1 MLLNNALFS
10 NATVWVVSRDAV
22 FARMLELELKEAG
35 LNAVRG
41 EEMPTEAAETDKMRV
56 FTVSSEIM
64 TENPE
69 LQTDIEFGY
78 SETGSGRAGQY
89 FKRPFA
95 VEMLIEAVIEM
106 LCVSDNANALHTA
119 APTRTVATQ
128 TVETPRVKEEIA
140 VGLVLD
146 GNGEFSYNGEP
157 LTFTETE
164 KSLLTALY
172 ENRGNAVSREELLE
186 RVWGRSEGAKTNLTD
201 VYIRYL
207 REKLDDRFDVRL
219 ILSVRG
225 KGYMLR

>member
-10 NATVWVVSRDAV
+10 NTTVYVVSRDTV
-22 FARMLELELKEAG
+22 FARMLELELTEVG
-35 LNAVRG
+35 LTAVRC
-41 EEMPTEAAETDKMRV
+41 EAMPTDAAETDEMRI
-56 FTVSSEIM
+56 FTVSSEIL
-64 TENPE
+64 EGAPE
-69 LQTDIEFGY
+69 LRTDIEFGY
-78 SETGSGRAGQY
+78 SETGTGRAERY

-95 VEMLIEAVIEM
+95 VEALIEAVIETVYSS
-106 LCVSDNANALHTA
+106 CAANGINAVNLHKTA
-119 APTRTVATQ
+119 TVQ
-128 TVETPRVKEEIA
+128 TVEAPPHKEETA
-140 VGLVLD
+140 VGLAMD

-164 KSLLTALY
+164 KALLTALY
-172 ENRGNAVSREELLE
+172 ENRGNAVSRDELLE
-186 RVWGRSEGAKTNLTD
+186 RVWGRNEGVKSNLTD

>member
-10 NATVWVVSRDAV
+10 NATVYVLSRDAV

-78 SETGSGRAGQY
+78 SETGSGRAGRY

-106 LCVSDNANALHTA
+106 LCVSDNANALHTV
-119 APTRTVATQ
+119 APTRTVAAQ
-128 TVETPRVKEEIA
+128 TVETPQVKEEIA

-146 GNGEFSYNGEP
+146 GNEDFSYNGEP

-219 ILSVRG
+219 ILTVRG
-225 KGYMLR
+225 KGYMLK

>member
-10 NATVWVVSRDAV
+10 NATVYVVCRDAV

-35 LNAVRG
+35 LNAVRC
-41 EEMPTEAAETDKMRV
+41 EEMPTDIAENDKIRV
-56 FTVSSEIM
+56 FTASSEVLE
-64 TENPE
+64 ENSE
-69 LQTDIEFGY
+69 LGVDIEFGY
-78 SETGSGRAGQY
+78 SETGTGRVGRY

-95 VEMLIEAVIEM
+95 VETLIQAVIE
-106 LCVSDNANALHTA
+106 LVYNSCTANGSSEVNEI
-119 APTRTVATQ
+119 RSVTVQNKELQ
-128 TVETPRVKEEIA
+128 TVKEENA

-146 GNGEFSYNGEP
+146 GNGEFSYNGEL

>member
-22 FARMLELELKEAG
+22 FARMLELELREAG

-41 EEMPTEAAETDKMRV
+41 EEMPTEAAEADKMRV
-56 FTVSSEIM
+56 FTVSSEIV

-78 SETGSGRAGQY
+78 SETGSGRAGRY

-95 VEMLIEAVIEM
+95 VEALIQAVIE
-106 LCVSDNANALHTA
+106 LLYASSDENAISVAVEA
-119 APTRTVATQ
+119 VTVASKAQESTADSS
-128 TVETPRVKEEIA
+128 PA
-140 VGLVLD
+140 AAGLVLED
-146 GNGEFSYNGEP
+146 SGEFSYNGES

-164 KSLLTALY
+164 KALLTVLY